1 MTKIKQQYEIDRLK
15 EKSIKDGA
23 KKQMEAKNV
32 TMSAAV
38 EKPKVKSVPPKNV
51 TPAKK
56 EQPVAKSQ
64 VSKQEQNDKST
75 KGAIDLDSVGEGN
88 SPQST

>member
-1 MTKIKQQYEIDRLK
+1 MT
-15 EKSIKDGA
+15 
-23 KKQMEAKNV
+23 V
-32 TMSAAV
+32 SAAV

-64 VSKQEQNDKST
+64 VSK
-75 KGAIDLDSVGEGN
+75 
-88 SPQST
+88 